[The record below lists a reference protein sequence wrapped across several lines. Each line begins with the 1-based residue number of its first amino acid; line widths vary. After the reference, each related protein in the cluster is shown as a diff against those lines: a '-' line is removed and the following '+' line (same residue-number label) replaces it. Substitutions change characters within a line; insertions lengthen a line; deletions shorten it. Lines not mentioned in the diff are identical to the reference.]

1 VNVQQFEKALRQTNT
16 FLTRQEI
23 SAIKTHYGVQ
33 NSASPQR
40 TAIQIDYDD
49 LSQNVVGS
57 VEKHHQR
64 FDIMRKT
71 HARLNQLKKGIE
83 QNRVLAKNELLKQ
96 EMNRFDNET
105 AA

>member
-16 FLTRQEI
+16 FLTRQDI

-40 TAIQIDYDD
+40 PSVIDYDD
-49 LSQNVVGS
+49 LSQNIVGGA
-57 VEKHHQR
+57 EKHHQR

-83 QNRVLAKNELLKQ
+83 QNRGSVKNGLL
-96 EMNRFDNET
+96 R
-105 AA
+105 